1 MKQPLIRARSTQW
14 REWRDSILAF
24 AVIGVMFFIADHWHF
39 VETKWRAVSVIVEV
53 AISAIALCVF
63 GLVVRTASSLFWP
76 VMYALVA
83 WHRERAA
90 KRDATM
96 VPKEYVPA
104 TFSSNLRG
112 ELFMAARLLL
122 WGVLGF
128 GILWGIRACSKAI
141 IEPALGIPFSSTTSP
156 TTVPLAVLK
165 DNSRS
170 PEESP

>member
-1 MKQPLIRARSTQW
+1 LVHETTTNSRALDRVERVERLRPCLCGHW
-14 REWRDSILAF
+14 CLL
-24 AVIGVMFFIADHWHF
+24 FIADHWHF
-39 VETKWRAVSVIVEV
+39 VETKWSAVSVIVEV
-53 AISAIALCVF
+53 AISVIALSVF

-96 VPKEYVPA
+96 VPRKENAPA
-104 TFSSNLRG
+104 TFSSNLRS

-141 IEPALGIPFSSTTSP
+141 VEPDRHPPAYYDPNP
-156 TTVPLAVLK
+156 
-165 DNSRS
+165 
-170 PEESP
+170 

>member
-1 MKQPLIRARSTQW
+1 MKQPLIRTRSTAW
-14 REWRDSILAF
+14 REWRDSVFAF

-96 VPKEYVPA
+96 VPKEHVPA
-104 TFSSNLRG
+104 TFSSNLRS
-112 ELFMAARLLL
+112 ELSSWPPAYCSGVSSVLASCGVSGLAAKRSSSLI
-122 WGVLGF
+122 VIPPPIT
-128 GILWGIRACSKAI
+128 ILTPDW
-141 IEPALGIPFSSTTSP
+141 
-156 TTVPLAVLK
+156 
-165 DNSRS
+165 
-170 PEESP
+170 